1 MYIFLIII
9 SEYFNTLKC
18 ICQELILKNFNLEI
32 PENKK
37 LFCGVFC
44 FPLMVVQILVVRY
57 VFFSLLQGMSL
68 DLEEIRNIYNLSV
81 YGIKKGEL

>member
-1 MYIFLIII
+1 MMNWIAIKGYKIKEKSQIFD
-9 SEYFNTLKC
+9 
-18 ICQELILKNFNLEI
+18 ILLEDYKIKI

-44 FPLMVVQILVVRY
+44 FPLMVVQILIVRY
-57 VFFSLLQGMSL
+57 VFFILLQGMSL